1 MKNDT
6 ISRRAAIDAFYG
18 AKVDE
23 KGWCTEYEIGYNDG
37 IDFAVSQLSA
47 LPSAQPEQKKGK
59 WIPHI
64 EESREYIGT
73 AVVGIIY
80 DYWFCDTCGY
90 RVEDGR
96 PLYNFCPN
104 CGNAKEM
111 KYGSN

>member
-1 MKNDT
+1 MDDP
-6 ISRRAAIDAFYG
+6 ISRRAAIDAICDNCNNIQAVCAHYPCKQYI
-18 AKVDE
+18 AIE
-23 KGWCTEYEIGYNDG
+23 K
-37 IDFAVSQLSA
+37 

-104 CGNAKEM
+104 CGNAKEIQ
-111 KYGSN
+111 YGSN